1 MECKEFLEGYSAY
14 LDGVVSREEKEAF
27 REHLERCE
35 ACTRYDRVVQRGIEI
50 FRNLPRPDPSP
61 DFFPRLRHRLY
72 HIEDG
77 IPFDSARHGGSA
89 ALVAVAAVGLLALAW
104 LPFAT
109 QMPVEVELP
118 AVAVEAPPP
127 EAERPMPSLLDPGPF
142 VAPPSGGDASWL
154 VASPGRDAGA
164 SLFDGAVRGAS
175 PYGGLQ
181 RANDSPA
188 RGRTSGGRSR

>member
-27 REHLERCE
+27 RQHLEACE
-35 ACTRYDRVVQRGIEI
+35 ACARYDRVVQRGIEI
-50 FRNLPRPDPSP
+50 FRDLPRPDPSP
-61 DFFPRLRHRLY
+61 DFLPRLRHRLY

-89 ALVAVAAVGLLALAW
+89 ALVAVAAVGLMALAW

-109 QMPVEVELP
+109 RMPVEVELP
-118 AVAVEAPPP
+118 TVAVEAPPP
-127 EAERPMPSLLDPGPF
+127 EAERDLPSLLDPGPF
-142 VAPPSGGDASWL
+142 VAPGTGSDASWL
-154 VASPGRDAGA
+154 AASPAWKAGP
-164 SLFDGAVRGAS
+164 SLFDGARRGAS
-175 PYGGLQ
+175 GSGAFRQ
-181 RANDSPA
+181 ASDSPA

>member
-14 LDGVVSREEKEAF
+14 LDGVVSREEEEAF
-27 REHLERCE
+27 RQHLERCE
-35 ACTRYDRVVQRGIEI
+35 ACARYDRVVQRGIEI

-61 DFFPRLRHRLY
+61 DFLPRLRHRLY

-77 IPFDSARHGGSA
+77 IPFDAARHGGSA

-109 QMPVEVELP
+109 RMPVEVELP
-118 AVAVEAPPP
+118 AVAVEAPP
-127 EAERPMPSLLDPGPF
+127 AETERELPSLLDSGPF
-142 VAPPSGGDASWL
+142 VAPTTGSDASWL
-154 VASPGRDAGA
+154 ATSPAWDAGA
-164 SLFDGAVRGAS
+164 SLFDGARRGAS
-175 PYGGLQ
+175 RYGTMRQ
-181 RANDSPA
+181 ASDSPA

>member
-14 LDGVVSREEKEAF
+14 LDGVVSREEREAF
-27 REHLERCE
+27 RQHLERCE
-35 ACTRYDRVVQRGIEI
+35 ACARYDRVVQRGIEI

-61 DFFPRLRHRLY
+61 DFLPRLRHRLY

-89 ALVAVAAVGLLALAW
+89 ALLAVAAVGLFALAW

-127 EAERPMPSLLDPGPF
+127 EAERALPSLLDPGPF
-142 VAPPSGGDASWL
+142 VAPRAGGDAFWL
-154 VASPGRDAGA
+154 AASPGWDVGA
-164 SLFDGAVRGAS
+164 SLFEGARRGAS
-175 PYGGLQ
+175 TYGAFRQ
-181 RANDSPA
+181 TSDIPA
-188 RGRTSGGRSR
+188 LGRSSGGRSR